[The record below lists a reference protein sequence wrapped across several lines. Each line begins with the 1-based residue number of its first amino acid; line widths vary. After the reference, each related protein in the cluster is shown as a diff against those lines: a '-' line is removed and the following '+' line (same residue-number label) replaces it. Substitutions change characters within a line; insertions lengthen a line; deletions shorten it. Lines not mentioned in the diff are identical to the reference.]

1 MRFGLHLPSAQP
13 GANAGDI
20 LSVARSAEALGFD
33 SVWMFDHLFTPVE
46 LDSKYPYSRD
56 GSYSMSSGDPF
67 FDPLALYGVLA
78 GATKRLRIGTGVTIA
93 AYRHPIV
100 LGKILAT
107 VEKFAP
113 GRVVLGLGRGWMREE
128 FEGLGVGFD
137 NRGARLEEYIRAL
150 RAIWSGE
157 PSSFAGEFYSWQ
169 EAGFLPA
176 PTRHLPILLGGHG
189 DEALRR
195 TAELADGWVI
205 TTGKGQGAGIEA
217 VKARLDVLGAEMDSR
232 SRDFSE
238 LEIVYPNLLWFSDEP
253 NPKMPLTG
261 SSEDIAASIKKL
273 EEIGVTTAHMVVFG
287 PGPLV
292 SETAQRFSEEVLP
305 LL

>member
-13 GANAGDI
+13 GANAQDI
-20 LSVARSAEALGFD
+20 LSVARDAERLGFD
-33 SVWMFDHLFTPVE
+33 SVWMFDHLFTPVD

-56 GSYSMSSGDPF
+56 GSYSMSAQDPF
-67 FDPLALYGVLA
+67 FDPIALYGVLA
-78 GATKRLRIGTGVTIA
+78 GATENVRIGTAVTIA

-100 LGKILAT
+100 LGKMLAT
-107 VEKFAP
+107 IENFAP
-113 GRVVLGLGRGWMREE
+113 GRIVLALGRGWMREE
-128 FEGLGVGFD
+128 FEGLGVGFER
-137 NRGARLEEYIRAL
+137 RGARLEEYIKAL

-157 PSSFAGEFYSWQ
+157 PSSFSGQFYSWQ
-169 EAGFLPA
+169 EAGFLPG
-176 PTRHLPILLGGHG
+176 PTTHLPILLGGHG

-205 TTGKGQGAGIEA
+205 TTGQGQGAGIAA
-217 VKARLDVLGAEMDSR
+217 VEARLDVLRAEMDKR
-232 SRDFSE
+232 DRDFSE
-238 LEIVYPNLLWFSDEP
+238 LEIVYPNLMWFSDAP

-261 SSEDIAASIKKL
+261 PPVEVAASIKKF
-273 EEIGVTTAHMVVFG
+273 EEIGVTTAHMIVFG

>member
-1 MRFGLHLPSAQP
+1 MEIGLHLPSAQP
-13 GANAGDI
+13 GASAEGI
-20 LSVARSAEALGFD
+20 LEVARAAERLDFGG
-33 SVWMFDHLFTPVE
+33 VWMFDHLFTPVGIE
-46 LDSKYPYSRD
+46 SKYPYSRD
-56 GSYSMSSGDPF
+56 GAYPMSASDPF
-67 FDPLALYGVLA
+67 FDPIALYGVLA
-78 GATKRLRIGTGVTIA
+78 GATEKVRIGTGVTIG

-100 LGKILAT
+100 LGKMLAT
-107 VEKFAP
+107 IENFAP
-113 GRVVLGLGRGWMREE
+113 GRIVLGLGRGWMREE
-128 FEGLGVGFD
+128 FEGLGVGFER
-137 NRGARLEEYIRAL
+137 RGARLEEYIKAL

-157 PSSFAGEFYSWQ
+157 PSSFSGEFYSWQ

-176 PTRHLPILLGGHG
+176 PTTHLPILLGGHG

-205 TTGKGQGAGIEA
+205 TTGKGQGAGVPA
-217 VKARLDVLGAEMDSR
+217 VAARLDVLRAEMDKR

-238 LEIVYPNLLWFSDEP
+238 LEIVYPNLLWFSDDP

-261 SSEDIAASIKKL
+261 PPEEVAASIKKL
-273 EEIGVTTAHMVVFG
+273 EEIGVTTAHMIVFG

>member
-13 GANAGDI
+13 GANAADI
-20 LSVARSAEALGFD
+20 LAVAQTAERLNFD

-46 LDSKYPYSRD
+46 LGSKYPYSRD
-56 GSYSMSSGDPF
+56 GSYAMSADDPF
-67 FDPLALYGVLA
+67 FDPIALYGVLA
-78 GATKRLRIGTGVTIA
+78 GATERIRIGTGVTIA

-100 LGKILAT
+100 LGKMLAT
-107 VEKFAP
+107 IENFAP
-113 GRVVLGLGRGWMREE
+113 GRIVLGLGRGWMREE
-128 FEGLGVGFD
+128 FDGLGVGFER
-137 NRGARLEEYIRAL
+137 RGARLEEYIRAL
-150 RAIWSGE
+150 RAIWSGG
-157 PSSFAGEFYSWQ
+157 PSSFSGDFYSWT

-195 TAELADGWVI
+195 TAERADGWVI
-205 TTGKGQGAGIEA
+205 TTGKGQGAGVQA
-217 VKARLDVLGAEMDSR
+217 VEARLDALRAEMDKR
-232 SRDFSE
+232 GRAFSE
-238 LEIVYPNLLWFSDEP
+238 LEIVYPNLLWFSDQP

-261 SSEDIAASIKKL
+261 PAEEIASSIKKL

-292 SETAQRFSEEVLP
+292 AETAERFSEEVLP

>member
-13 GANAGDI
+13 GANAADI
-20 LSVARSAEALGFD
+20 LAVARTAERLGFD

-56 GSYSMSSGDPF
+56 GSYAISSKDPF
-67 FDPLALYGVLA
+67 YDPLGLYGVLA
-78 GATKRLRIGTGVTIA
+78 GAMERLRIGTGVTIG

-100 LGKILAT
+100 LGKMLAT
-107 VEKFAP
+107 IENFAP
-113 GRVVLGLGRGWMREE
+113 GRIVLGLGRGWMQEE
-128 FEGLGVGFD
+128 FDALGVPFEK
-137 NRGARLEEYIRAL
+137 RGARLEEYIGAL

-157 PSSFAGEFYSWQ
+157 ASSFDGDFYSWD

-176 PTRHLPILLGGHG
+176 PTTHLPILIGGHG
-189 DEALRR
+189 DRALQR
-195 TAELADGWVI
+195 TAELADGWVV
-205 TTGKGQGAGIEA
+205 TTGKGQGNGIDA
-217 VKARLDVLGAEMDSR
+217 VAARLDALRGYVDKAG
-232 SRDFSE
+232 RDFSE
-238 LEIVYPNLLWFSDEP
+238 FEIVYPNLLWFNDKT

-261 SSEDIAASIKKL
+261 PPDEIAASIKRL
-273 EEIGVTTAHMVVFG
+273 GDVGVSTAHMIVFG

-292 SETAQRFSEEVLP
+292 CETAERFSEEVLP

>member
-13 GANAGDI
+13 GANAADI
-20 LSVARSAEALGFD
+20 LAVAQTAERLSFD
-33 SVWMFDHLFTPVE
+33 SVWMFDHLFTPVD
-46 LDSKYPYSRD
+46 LGSKYPYSRD
-56 GSYSMSSGDPF
+56 GSYAMSADDPF
-67 FDPLALYGVLA
+67 FDPVALYGVLA
-78 GATKRLRIGTGVTIA
+78 GATERIRIGTGVTIG

-100 LGKILAT
+100 LGKMLAT
-107 VEKFAP
+107 IENFAP
-113 GRVVLGLGRGWMREE
+113 GRIVLGLGRGWMREE
-128 FEGLGVGFD
+128 FDGLGVGFER
-137 NRGARLEEYIRAL
+137 RGARLEEYIRAL

-157 PSSFAGEFYSWQ
+157 PSAFSGEFYAWQ

-176 PTRHLPILLGGHG
+176 PTTHLPILLGGHG

-205 TTGKGQGAGIEA
+205 TTGKGQGAGIQA
-217 VKARLDVLGAEMDSR
+217 VEARLDVLRAEMDKR
-232 SRDFSE
+232 GRTFSE
-238 LEIVYPNLLWFSDEP
+238 LEIVYPNLLWFSDAP

-261 SSEDIAASIKKL
+261 PPDEVASSIKKL
-273 EEIGVTTAHMVVFG
+273 EEIGVTTAHVIVFG

>member
-13 GANAGDI
+13 GANAQDI
-20 LSVARSAEALGFD
+20 LSVARDAERLGFD
-33 SVWMFDHLFTPVE
+33 SVWMFDHLFTPVH

-56 GSYSMSSGDPF
+56 GSYSMSSSDPF

-78 GATKRLRIGTGVTIA
+78 GATSRVRIGTGVSIV

-100 LGKILAT
+100 LGKMLASI
-107 VEKFAP
+107 ENCAP
-113 GRVVLGLGRGWMREE
+113 GRIVLGVGRGWMREE
-128 FEGLGVGFD
+128 FEGVGVGFD
-137 NRGARLEEYIRAL
+137 KRGARLEEYIRAL
-150 RAIWSGE
+150 RAIWSGQ
-157 PSSFAGEFYSWQ
+157 PSSFSGEFYSWE

-176 PTRHLPILLGGHG
+176 PTTHLPILLGGHG

-195 TAELADGWVI
+195 TAELGDGWVI
-205 TTGKGQGAGIEA
+205 TTGKGQGAGIQA
-217 VKARLDVLGAEMDSR
+217 VEARLDVLRAAMDER
-232 SRDFSE
+232 GRDFSE
-238 LEIVYPNLLWFSDEP
+238 LEIVYPNLLWFSDHP

-261 SSEDIAASIKKL
+261 SAEEIAASIKKL
-273 EEIGVTTAHMVVFG
+273 EEIGVTTAHMIVFG

>member
-13 GANAGDI
+13 GANAAEI
-20 LSVARSAEALGFD
+20 LAVAQTAERLNFD
-33 SVWMFDHLFTPVE
+33 SVWMFDHLFTPVD

-56 GSYSMSSGDPF
+56 GSYAMSADDPF
-67 FDPLALYGVLA
+67 FDPIALYGVLA
-78 GATKRLRIGTGVTIA
+78 GATENIRVGTGVTIG

-100 LGKILAT
+100 LGKMMAT
-107 VEKFAP
+107 IENFAP
-113 GRVVLGLGRGWMREE
+113 GRIVLGLGRGWMREE
-128 FEGLGVGFD
+128 FEGLGVGFER
-137 NRGARLEEYIRAL
+137 RGARLEEYIHAL
-150 RAIWSGE
+150 RAIWSGG
-157 PSSFAGEFYSWQ
+157 PTSFSGDFYSWI

-176 PTRHLPILLGGHG
+176 PTTHLPILLGGHG

-205 TTGKGQGAGIEA
+205 TTGKGQGAGVQA
-217 VKARLDVLGAEMDSR
+217 VEARLDVLRTEMDKR
-232 SRDFSE
+232 QRDFSE
-238 LEIVYPNLLWFSDEP
+238 LEIVYPNLLWFSDQL

-261 SSEDIAASIKKL
+261 PADEIASSIKRL
-273 EEIGVTTAHMVVFG
+273 EEAGVTTAHMIVFG

-292 SETAQRFSEEVLP
+292 SETAERFSEEVLP

>member
-13 GANAGDI
+13 GANAADI
-20 LSVARSAEALGFD
+20 LAVAQSAERLELD
-33 SVWMFDHLFTPVE
+33 SVWMFDHLFTPVGLE
-46 LDSKYPYSRD
+46 SKYPYSRD
-56 GSYSMSSGDPF
+56 GSYAMSPTDPF
-67 FDPLALYGVLA
+67 FDPAGVYGVLA
-78 GATKRLRIGTGVTIA
+78 GATSKVRIGTGVTIA

-100 LGKILAT
+100 LGKALAT
-107 VEKFAP
+107 IEQFAP
-113 GRVVLGLGRGWMREE
+113 GRIVLGLGRGWMREE
-128 FEGLGVGFD
+128 FDALSVAFER
-137 NRGARLEEYIRAL
+137 RGARLEEYIRAL

-157 PSSFAGEFYSWQ
+157 PSSFSGEFYSWE

-176 PTRHLPILLGGHG
+176 PTTHLPILLGGHG

-195 TAELADGWVI
+195 TAELADGWVV
-205 TTGKGQGAGIEA
+205 TTGKGQGAGVQA
-217 VKARLDVLGAEMDSR
+217 VEARLDVLRAEMDER
-232 SRDFSE
+232 QRDFSE
-238 LEIVYPNLLWFSDEP
+238 LEIVYPNLLWFSDQP

-261 SSEDIAASIKKL
+261 PAEEIAASIKKL

-292 SETAQRFSEEVLP
+292 SETAERFSEEVLP